1 MLVSIDLSGN
11 ASPDTSSCRN
21 ASEGV
26 VYKGRD
32 EVFSIYILLGGNQV
46 L

>member
-1 MLVSIDLSGN
+1 MLVLT
-11 ASPDTSSCRN
+11 PPRVETPLR
-21 ASEGV
+21 GV

-46 L
+46 LLGNN